1 MSAVLATQP
10 HGLPL
15 LATLNNCLGR
25 TYIVTGANSG
35 LGLEAARHL
44 VNAGAAKVVL
54 AVRNTV
60 AGRKAVEDIEKS
72 TGKSGVAEVWL
83 LDLASFGSVKAFS
96 QKATTELDR
105 IDAVIENAGVAISER
120 VLAEGHNM
128 TVTVNVLSTLLL
140 GLLLLPKLKNVA
152 QRYGILPHLV
162 FVSSMAGFDVQ
173 GLWDM
178 IRDSPVTKMDAEET
192 NLLAM

>member
-15 LATLNNCLGR
+15 LATPNNCSGR

-54 AVRNTV
+54 AVRNIM
-60 AGRKAVEDIEKS
+60 AGQKALEDIEKS

-83 LDLASFGSVKAFS
+83 LDLASFGSVKAFA

-120 VLAEGHNM
+120 VLVEGHNM
-128 TVTVNVLSTLLL
+128 MVAVNVLSTLLL

-152 QRYGILPHLV
+152 RRYGILPHLV
-162 FVSSMAGFDVQ
+162 FVSSIAGFDVR
-173 GLWDM
+173 GLWET